1 MNPRCPAPEV
11 QTAVLD
17 EVRNAQELP
26 SDLALHLDECV
37 ACQIQVERLRRMAA
51 VWTGDEV
58 DDDALAL
65 AEAKFLARRGS
76 RRVTPGWLDVIPF
89 ASAGVAAGLLLL
101 VATGTVDLP
110 WKSRAA
116 NGTPGGPAD
125 MHAAAT
131 PKGPAPSD
139 APRVAPVFA
148 ASAEAAKRVR
158 AQAHVE
164 TARGV
169 APLVNGLRLE
179 LKQGESA
186 KVALSDG
193 RASTVEGPC
202 LVEFWS
208 TPTEV
213 GGWRMVRE
221 EAPARDERSPQPGT
235 APGELA
241 AREESSAA
249 ETRAGT
255 DESAAREKS
264 ALPGQA
270 AAESPGAFPGAP
282 ATPSGP
288 SPSAAA
294 SSGHAAAKEGATV
307 AGNAPSKKSAPA
319 NREGTAAA
327 ALNETVADN
336 TQAAGSGVSL
346 GSVRAWER
354 AAAALREDDF
364 EGADRAF
371 DELAHS
377 GNPATRDA
385 ARLARVQLWM
395 SRGREREVRSVL
407 EQLAQTGAT
416 PLVRRRA
423 TELLYRDVH

>member
-1 MNPRCPAPEV
+1 MNPRCPAPEI

-65 AEAKFLARRGS
+65 AEAKFLARRGTRHVS
-76 RRVTPGWLDVIPF
+76 PSWLDVIPF

-116 NGTPGGPAD
+116 NGPSGPAD
-125 MHAAAT
+125 LHAAAA
-131 PKGPAPSD
+131 PKGLLPSD
-139 APRVAPVFA
+139 ATRVAPVFA
-148 ASAEAAKRVR
+148 TSVETAKRVR

-164 TARGV
+164 TTRGV
-169 APLVNGLRLE
+169 APLVDGLLLE
-179 LKQGESA
+179 LKRGESA

-235 APGELA
+235 ALGEHA
-241 AREESSAA
+241 AREESSAT

-255 DESAAREKS
+255 DESGAREKS
-264 ALPGQA
+264 ALPGQG

-282 ATPSGP
+282 APASGASP
-288 SPSAAA
+288 SPAA
-294 SSGHAAAKEGATV
+294 SSGHAVAKEGATV

-327 ALNETVADN
+327 ALKETVADN

-377 GNPATRDA
+377 ANPATRDA

>member
-1 MNPRCPAPEV
+1 
-11 QTAVLD
+11 
-17 EVRNAQELP
+17 
-26 SDLALHLDECV
+26 
-37 ACQIQVERLRRMAA
+37 MAA

-65 AEAKFLARRGS
+65 AEAKFLARRGTQH
-76 RRVTPGWLDVIPF
+76 VTPGWFDVVPF

-116 NGTPGGPAD
+116 NGPSRSPAD
-125 MHAAAT
+125 MHATAA
-131 PKGPAPSD
+131 PKGLLPSD

-148 ASAEAAKRVR
+148 ASEETAKRVR
-158 AQAHVE
+158 ARAHVE
-164 TARGV
+164 TTRGV
-169 APLVNGLRLE
+169 APLVDGLRLE
-179 LKQGESA
+179 LKRGESA
-186 KVALSDG
+186 KVALSEG
-193 RASTVEGPC
+193 HASTVEGPC

-213 GGWRMVRE
+213 GGWRMVRDD
-221 EAPARDERSPQPGT
+221 AIALDERSQRPGN
-235 APGELA
+235 APGERA
-241 AREESSAA
+241 DREENSAA
-249 ETRAGT
+249 ETQAAP
-255 DESAAREKS
+255 DESSAREKS
-264 ALPGQA
+264 ALLDQA
-270 AAESPGAFPGAP
+270 AAESPGAVPGAP
-282 ATPSGP
+282 AAASGARP
-288 SPSAAA
+288 SPAA
-294 SSGHAAAKEGATV
+294 SSGRHAANEGAIV
-307 AGNAPSKKSAPA
+307 AGDTPSKKSATT
-319 NREGTAAA
+319 NREGSAAA
-327 ALNETVADN
+327 ALDETVANN
-336 TQAAGSGVSL
+336 TQAAGAGTSL

-354 AAAALREDDF
+354 AATALREDDF

-377 GNPATRDA
+377 TNPSTRDA

-395 SRGREREVRSVL
+395 SRGREREVRPVL